1 MMDDEEP
8 VWGEVCG
15 SHVPES
21 PVGISVENPSLLS
34 LDAAVRSALR
44 PTTPM
49 TSRSQINLEDYSHV
63 NLSTRR
69 LPRHGSR
76 PSSVAQTTADQ
87 GSIRTYTC
95 SNASRSSQNI
105 NHSTSNIA
113 TYTHPV
119 DSSSH
124 RLSSYRPSSVIVT
137 APSPRSGT
145 APPAIQLTPSVQH
158 DVPDCAIPSDATTLT
173 AAYPAF
179 WPLAPEHV
187 ERYER
192 ELVAPNETDYWIDP
206 LTISFRQDNRHED
219 WLTHVHPEGA
229 RYFFRERKISP
240 CTGNYHDAMISSGC
254 LLPRIFTDINLY
266 DSDKLELVT
275 KFIVDMEDYIRAKAI
290 NIYSNV
296 DLVFDLRRN
305 PEDGNICC
313 AYYFASH
320 VDRSIFWLDDF
331 NTTYLDR
338 CNEVRGVTE
347 QSHIGHEL
355 EAQYWYHCQLFPACL
370 EMTEDIIDEL
380 RDILIYC
387 LGDAMTSPMA
397 NCPYGVIDLQPML
410 TLTNAIRKSVKK
422 GEKGHPGSVCSI
434 GRFMYIFVQQRFYN
448 FHGQP
453 GARLEREK
461 SVYGRKF
468 KRTALIAL
476 LSPLLFFAPDIHLT
490 SLERIWGDGIVSK
503 VSWTIFIE
511 KLNTEWQEFILYSTV
526 LLNANVAFLA
536 IQSVDESSDN
546 PGRSPAQISSYIS
559 IIASIGSIILGLL
572 LIRKNRSKARDSS
585 QEAWL
590 FLRSQKRNKTGL
602 ETLAI
607 LYGLPYALLM
617 WAMILFLSAFSL
629 MCFTASNLS
638 VRMLVGSA
646 WLAIGVLILWCI
658 MTSWE
663 TKQPDHRWHMLSL
676 EFLDNIW
683 SRLPAP
689 TICWHIAERLSNIH
703 WPLRRPSVDSEKT
716 AIDTSAV

>member
-1 MMDDEEP
+1 
-8 VWGEVCG
+8 
-15 SHVPES
+15 
-21 PVGISVENPSLLS
+21 
-34 LDAAVRSALR
+34 
-44 PTTPM
+44 
-49 TSRSQINLEDYSHV
+49 
-63 NLSTRR
+63 
-69 LPRHGSR
+69 
-76 PSSVAQTTADQ
+76 
-87 GSIRTYTC
+87 
-95 SNASRSSQNI
+95 
-105 NHSTSNIA
+105 
-113 TYTHPV
+113 
-119 DSSSH
+119 
-124 RLSSYRPSSVIVT
+124 
-137 APSPRSGT
+137 
-145 APPAIQLTPSVQH
+145 
-158 DVPDCAIPSDATTLT
+158 
-173 AAYPAF
+173 
-179 WPLAPEHV
+179 
-187 ERYER
+187 
-192 ELVAPNETDYWIDP
+192 
-206 LTISFRQDNRHED
+206 
-219 WLTHVHPEGA
+219 
-229 RYFFRERKISP
+229 
-240 CTGNYHDAMISSGC
+240 
-254 LLPRIFTDINLY
+254 
-266 DSDKLELVT
+266 
-275 KFIVDMEDYIRAKAI
+275 
-290 NIYSNV
+290 
-296 DLVFDLRRN
+296 
-305 PEDGNICC
+305 
-313 AYYFASH
+313 
-320 VDRSIFWLDDF
+320 
-331 NTTYLDR
+331 
-338 CNEVRGVTE
+338 
-347 QSHIGHEL
+347 
-355 EAQYWYHCQLFPACL
+355 
-370 EMTEDIIDEL
+370 MTEDIIEEL

-422 GEKGHPGSVCSI
+422 GEKGRPGSVCSI
-434 GRFMYIFVQQRFYN
+434 GRFMYIFVQQRFYD

-476 LSPLLFFAPDIHLT
+476 LSPLLFFAPDIHLA

-526 LLNANVAFLA
+526 LLNANVAFIA
-536 IQSVDESSDN
+536 IQSVDDSSDH

-617 WAMILFLSAFSL
+617 WAMILFLAAFSL

-689 TICWHIAERLSNIH
+689 TICWHIAERLSNIN
-703 WPLRRPSVDSEKT
+703 WPLQRPSVDSEKT